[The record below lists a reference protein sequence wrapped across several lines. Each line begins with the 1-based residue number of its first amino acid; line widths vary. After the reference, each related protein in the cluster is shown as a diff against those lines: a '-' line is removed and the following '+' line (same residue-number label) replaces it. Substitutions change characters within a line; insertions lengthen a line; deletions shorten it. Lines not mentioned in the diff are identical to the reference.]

1 MDGLPLS
8 AMVSETESLSPN
20 TQLKVPL
27 LPPSPMSPGNRTV
40 HVHGKQRTMHLSRV
54 STDMKPMTAS
64 WLSDKNQRQQK
75 QQQQQQVPA
84 LQSSTSGLQKLRLPK
99 RRTMSAGRDNTV
111 ATFVKDSA
119 SSMTRPIFGYIGEES
134 TASEEHIIAIEMG
147 QSHTSSLAGTLN
159 DEDIYPF
166 VTEQSLHV
174 RGTRSMSA
182 ARSSIALSAS
192 SRASLSHRLS
202 QSSHQLIL
210 SRASAVTTLPIG
222 TRPRFNSA
230 MSAFTS
236 HTNHQRMTSDVCGRT
251 SSAELTIRLSMD
263 ASQSRSYR
271 MLVEGDTVMS
281 NLRVLEDEQQRM
293 VSATQASLGGKLVV
307 MYFAAT
313 WSADCDDFTPLLLSV
328 SSANR
333 DDLVVVHVSLD
344 NHPADMARMMAG
356 TGWLC
361 VPWSEHGLRQDLARR
376 MEVSVSE
383 LPKVVVIDGHTH
395 HIISGTG
402 RSDIERRPLTCV
414 REWKRSRAGLSWWN
428 KAKPW

>member
-1 MDGLPLS
+1 MDGVPLS
-8 AMVSETESLSPN
+8 ATMSETESLSPN

-27 LPPSPMSPGNRTV
+27 LPPSPMSPDSRTA
-40 HVHGKQRTMHLSRV
+40 HVHGKQRTMHLSRA
-54 STDMKPMTAS
+54 STDAKSMMAP
-64 WLSDKNQRQQK
+64 WLSDKSQRQQ
-75 QQQQQQVPA
+75 QHQQQQVPA
-84 LQSSTSGLQKLRLPK
+84 LQPSTLGSQKLRLPK
-99 RRTMSAGRDNTV
+99 RRTMSAERGSTT
-111 ATFVKDSA
+111 ATAVEDTTSA
-119 SSMTRPIFGYIGEES
+119 MARPLFGYIAEQS
-134 TASEEHIIAIEMG
+134 TVPEEHSIAIEMG
-147 QSHTSSLAGTLN
+147 QSHASSLTGTLN
-159 DEDIYPF
+159 DETVDLF
-166 VTEQSLHV
+166 VPEQSLHV

-202 QSSHQLIL
+202 QSSNQFIS
-210 SRASAVTTLPIG
+210 SRTSAVTALPIG

-230 MSAFTS
+230 ISTFAS
-236 HTNHQRMTSDVCGRT
+236 HSDHQRMASDIYRGS

-263 ASQSRSYR
+263 ASLSRSYR

-293 VSATQASLGGKLVV
+293 VSAAQASLSKKMVIL
-307 MYFAAT
+307 YFAAT
-313 WSADCDDFTPLLLSV
+313 WSADCDEFTPLLLSV
-328 SSANR
+328 SSAHR
-333 DDLVVVHVSLD
+333 DDLAVVHVSLD

-361 VPWSEHGLRQDLARR
+361 VPWNEHGLRQDLAKR

-395 HIISGTG
+395 HIISATA
-402 RSDIERRPLTCV
+402 RSDIEKRPLTCV

>member
-1 MDGLPLS
+1 MDGVPLS
-8 AMVSETESLSPN
+8 ATVSETESLSPN

-27 LPPSPMSPGNRTV
+27 LPPSPMSPDSRTG
-40 HVHGKQRTMHLSRV
+40 HVHGKQRTMHLGRA
-54 STDMKPMTAS
+54 STDVRPMTAP
-64 WLSDKNQRQQK
+64 WLSDKNQRQQQH
-75 QQQQQQVPA
+75 QQQQQIPA
-84 LQSSTSGLQKLRLPK
+84 LQSNNLGSQKLRLPK
-99 RRTMSAGRDNTV
+99 RRAMSAGRGSTP
-111 ATFVKDSA
+111 ATIVEDTTSA
-119 SSMTRPIFGYIGEES
+119 MARPIFGYIAEQS
-134 TASEEHIIAIEMG
+134 TSPEEHSIAIEMG
-147 QSHTSSLAGTLN
+147 QSQTSSLAGTLN
-159 DEDIYPF
+159 DEAVDSF
-166 VTEQSLHV
+166 VPEQSLHV
-174 RGTRSMSA
+174 RGTRSMSV

-202 QSSHQLIL
+202 QSSHQFIS
-210 SRASAVTTLPIG
+210 SRASAVTALPIG

-230 MSAFTS
+230 MSTFSPHAD
-236 HTNHQRMTSDVCGRT
+236 HQRMASDIYRES

-293 VSATQASLGGKLVV
+293 VSATQASLGKKMVV
-307 MYFAAT
+307 LYFAAT
-313 WSADCDDFTPLLLSV
+313 WSADCDEFTPLLLSV
-328 SSANR
+328 SSAHR
-333 DDLVVVHVSLD
+333 DDLAVVHVSLD

-376 MEVSVSE
+376 MEVSVPE

-395 HIISGTG
+395 HIISATA